1 MNLIELQTFLKYG
14 FTEVKKSSIVDVQL
28 GSKYA
33 SVSMTFH
40 LTFLKRTSF
49 IVEIFYK
56 VLFSQREIKS

>member
-49 IVEIFYK
+49 IVFYK